1 MEDTL
6 RIGMQS
12 FALNFSPDDV
22 MSSSTRAV
30 SRAQIRSGNLTVI
43 VSDVTDI
50 LKYDTFHRMELFVK
64 TEGSRYAQRATLSGP
79 DVNVQAELD
88 ALIGGLEVAPVL
100 DTPVPTAPTT
110 SPADVDLRA
119 LPAFVRPAAQCLPL
133 PMAAPALDDFDDLP
147 F

>member
-1 MEDTL
+1 MEDTI
-6 RIGMQS
+6 RIGQQS
-12 FALNFSPDDV
+12 FALNFYPDDV

-30 SRAQIRSGNLTVI
+30 SRAEIRTGNLIVI

-50 LKYDTFHRMELFVK
+50 LKYDTFHHVNLFVK
-64 TEGSRYAQRATLSGP
+64 TQGSQYAQRATLHGP

-88 ALIGGLEVAPVL
+88 ALISRLEVAPVL
-100 DTPVPTAPTT
+100 DAPVPVTPAT

-133 PMAAPALDDFDDLP
+133 PVPQPDDCDDLP